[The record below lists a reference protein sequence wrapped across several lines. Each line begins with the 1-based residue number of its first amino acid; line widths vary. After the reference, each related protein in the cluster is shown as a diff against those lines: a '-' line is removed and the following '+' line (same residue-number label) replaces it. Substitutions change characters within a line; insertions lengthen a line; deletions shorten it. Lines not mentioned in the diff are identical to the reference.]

1 MGRPLRAA
9 NGRLIVHLLNRANAR
24 MNIFDK
30 DGDYEAFE
38 SIIEDPVGRIWCSGP
53 ITGGREVCGEGAR
66 ELPATRRSSQRGR
79 SAVLQTGS
87 SI

>member
-9 NGRLIVHLLNRANAR
+9 DGGLMVQVLNRANAR

-38 SIIEDPVGRIWCSGP
+38 SIIEEAVGGI
-53 ITGGREVCGEGAR
+53 
-66 ELPATRRSSQRGR
+66 
-79 SAVLQTGS
+79 
-87 SI
+87 